1 MMRQK
6 AELARMRDFLAA
18 QVSEKAS
25 REKQDKEN
33 IDQQAMMW
41 QVDKQNYDEEEKRL
55 KERINKINKDNSQF
69 LMQ

>member
-1 MMRQK
+1 
-6 AELARMRDFLAA
+6 MRDFLAA